1 VQTTT
6 RDDLELRRVVVDL
19 RSILGQLRRKLKEQ
33 GDPGDFSLAQTGAIK
48 HLIDSPALSGTELA
62 RAEGMKPQSMGAI
75 LASLEER
82 GTVTSAPD
90 PNDGRKTLWSL
101 TDEARRT
108 IAETRALK
116 EDWLARTIESKL
128 SDAEQ
133 RELARGVELLG
144 RLLEP

>member
-6 RDDLELRRVVVDL
+6 RDELELRRVVVDL

-33 GDPGDFSLAQTGAIK
+33 GDPGDFSLAQAGAIK
-48 HLIDSPALSGTELA
+48 HLIGEGAATTSALA

-116 EDWLARTIESKL
+116 EDWLARTIQSKL

>member
-1 VQTTT
+1 MSTAT
-6 RDDLELRRVVVDL
+6 RETLDLRAVVVELRGM
-19 RSILGQLRRKLKEQ
+19 LGQFRRKLKEQ
-33 GDPGDFSLAQTGAIK
+33 GDPGDFSLAQTGALK
-48 HLIDSPALSGTELA
+48 HLMEQAAMTGTELA
-62 RAEGMKPQSMGAI
+62 KAEGMKPQSMGAI

-82 GTVTSAPD
+82 GTVTGAAD
-90 PNDGRKTLWSL
+90 PSDGRKTLWSL
-101 TDEARRT
+101 SDDARRT

-116 EDWLARTIESKL
+116 EDWLARTIQSKL